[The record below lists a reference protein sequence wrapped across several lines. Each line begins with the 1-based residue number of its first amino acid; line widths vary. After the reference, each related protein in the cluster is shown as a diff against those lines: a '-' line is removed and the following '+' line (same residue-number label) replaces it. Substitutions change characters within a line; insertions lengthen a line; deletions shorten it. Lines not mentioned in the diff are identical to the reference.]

1 MAREP
6 FEMMGLGQWRYECAR
21 EATKAAYAQLERGGA
36 ASCDCNGC
44 RNFVAARAHVFPP
57 RFLALLEALGI
68 DPFKDAETY
77 HHARLGPGRHDY
89 GGWFHFVGQLH
100 TTGDFPVVDFGG
112 GFTVSLC
119 RAHAPPLTCLE
130 NMPLVQLEFHSDAVP
145 WVLDE
150 PEAE

>member
-1 MAREP
+1 VRRRRRHTPSWNEEERHHAIATAAGTLLLHGRMP
-6 FEMMGLGQWRYECAR
+6 F
-21 EATKAAYAQLERGGA
+21 
-36 ASCDCNGC
+36 
-44 RNFVAARAHVFPP
+44 H

-77 HHARLGPGRHDY
+77 HNARLGPGRHDY